1 MLEQQMYTLEPANFL
16 DYRDFLKSRF
26 DQLKKASPSFSLQVC
41 AKRGGISKALL
52 QFLLSK
58 KRHLGLDKI
67 PGLAKAFKLT
77 PDEESFVYIL
87 ACKNASKSPQIQE
100 HFEQNLSRIRHRY
113 IKTDIESMPDKKD
126 GKEENYA
133 NSLFMILTSLVN
145 VVGFK
150 EDPQW
155 ILENLKIKNL
165 SKAKIAAALKEL
177 EETKTLIRNA
187 EGKLIVGSGGVY
199 RPDPQDPKG
208 HKLYQRIAESVAQ
221 LLEHPEMYRPSVYMG
236 MALSMDEE
244 NLVKAEKYMI
254 EVHHDL
260 NALAKA
266 SQQKTSVVYVG
277 NFLMAVA
284 RLKAV

>member
-1 MLEQQMYTLEPANFL
+1 MLEQQIYTLEPANFL

-58 KRHLGLDKI
+58 KRHVGLDKI

-165 SKAKIAAALKEL
+165 GKAKIAAALKEL

-254 EVHHDL
+254 EVHHHL